1 MSTIKKIGLND
12 IFKIF
17 SNQNEN
23 EILELLKTNNLENII
38 KDGGNLLHFSVGNNN
53 FIATKLLLENGFD
66 SNCMDDNNCLS
77 SIHIAAINGNS
88 EITKILIEY
97 GANVNQ
103 VDDENLSALHYAYK
117 NNNKNVINILL
128 ENNANERIKDIDGK
142 VPSDYYIKNQNNKEE
157 ETKNIDN
164 KVVIVDKN
172 KLNINVFIKENIES
186 IGNRIYIVGYHDQ
199 NYNLNEKKLNN
210 AAIAFNCEDNYQSI
224 IAVYD
229 NSILSNAKSG
239 LLFTGKKM
247 VHSEYGDFEY
257 NKIQFVEYIY
267 NVTVDDK
274 GKEHSEEYVL
284 IIKDDTEY
292 KFKNLLGMN
301 YEEFAKF
308 LNRIIKEFD
317 NYEEEEQLKALE
329 EMSEDIKLS
338 YLKIIVNMTF
348 VDDQIIDEREL
359 AEILLLLSRITN
371 DKETRFKI
379 RSYMSELSLENM
391 ESVQELVSLLKNE
404 VQSSHIKS
412 IMFSLVKD
420 LINVYYSSKTN
431 KTREFQFL
439 EEYKDIF
446 GVTKEDI
453 DLAFT
458 AVESDHKMLNED
470 LNDDQMKNIM
480 KEVLTK
486 AGSAGV
492 PLAAIYISGSVV
504 GMSAAGI
511 TSGLATL
518 GLGLGMTGGLVVVGL
533 ISILTY
539 KGLKHL
545 TGANELDKFKTK
557 EFMLNEVIK
566 QTQKTISMLIED
578 INYLIQKLN
587 DLLINHSEDT
597 EKIKKLVTLVAQY
610 QKTIKAIDDK
620 GTNYQNKVNRLTCPK
635 ILDISRLES
644 MTKEPTKRPLF
655 DFIVSNYE
663 NKKVK
668 IDDIEKIEYILKS
681 NIETAILEKMGKA
694 FEALGY
700 FDMSNIVKDKANN
713 IIGGLFGKK

>member
-1 MSTIKKIGLND
+1 M
-12 IFKIF
+12 
-17 SNQNEN
+17 
-23 EILELLKTNNLENII
+23 
-38 KDGGNLLHFSVGNNN
+38 
-53 FIATKLLLENGFD
+53 
-66 SNCMDDNNCLS
+66 
-77 SIHIAAINGNS
+77 IH
-88 EITKILIEY
+88 K
-97 GANVNQ
+97 
-103 VDDENLSALHYAYK
+103 
-117 NNNKNVINILL
+117 
-128 ENNANERIKDIDGK
+128 
-142 VPSDYYIKNQNNKEE
+142 
-157 ETKNIDN
+157 
-164 KVVIVDKN
+164 
-172 KLNINVFIKENIES
+172 
-186 IGNRIYIVGYHDQ
+186 
-199 NYNLNEKKLNN
+199 
-210 AAIAFNCEDNYQSI
+210 
-224 IAVYD
+224 
-229 NSILSNAKSG
+229 
-239 LLFTGKKM
+239 
-247 VHSEYGDFEY
+247 EYGDFEY
-257 NKIQFVEYIY
+257 DKIQSVEHKYI
-267 NVTVDDK
+267 VTVDAK
-274 GKEHSEEYVL
+274 NKENVEEYVL
-284 IIKDDTEY
+284 IIKDNKEY
-292 KFKNLLGMN
+292 KFKNFINMN
-301 YEEFAKF
+301 YEEFSNF
-308 LNRIIKEFD
+308 LNKIIKEFD
-317 NYEEEEQLKALE
+317 NFDEEEQFKALE
-329 EMSEDIKLS
+329 EMSEDIKIA
-338 YLKIIVNMTF
+338 YIKIIVNMTF
-348 VDDQIIDEREL
+348 FDDQDIDEREL

-412 IMFSLVKD
+412 LMFSLVKD
-420 LINVYYSSKTN
+420 LINVYYSSKKN
-431 KTREFQFL
+431 KTKEFQFL
-439 EEYKDIF
+439 DEYKDIF
-446 GVTKEDI
+446 GVSQENI
-453 DLAFT
+453 DFVFS
-458 AVESDHKMLNED
+458 AVELDHKILNED

-578 INYLIQKLN
+578 INYVIQKLN

-620 GTNYQNKVNRLTCPK
+620 GKNYQNKVNRLTCPK

>member
-292 KFKNLLGMN
+292 KFKNLMGMD
-301 YEEFAKF
+301 YEEFSNF

-359 AEILLLLSRITN
+359 AEILLLLSRIST

-620 GTNYQNKVNRLTCPK
+620 GKNYQNKVNRLTCPK

>member
-142 VPSDYYIKNQNNKEE
+142 VPSDYSSNHQNNEVLV
-157 ETKNIDN
+157 KNKN
-164 KVVIVDKN
+164 MNAVDKN
-172 KLNINVFIKENIES
+172 TLNINVFIKENIAL
-186 IGNRIYIVGYHDQ
+186 IGNRVYIVGHYDQ
-199 NYNLNEKKLNN
+199 SHNLNENKLNN
-210 AAIAFNCEDNYQSI
+210 AAIAFNCQNNYQSI
-224 IAVYD
+224 IAIYD
-229 NSILSNAKSG
+229 NSLLCNAKSG

-257 NKIQFVEYIY
+257 DKIQSVEHKYI
-267 NVTVDDK
+267 VTVDAK
-274 GKEHSEEYVL
+274 NKENVEEYVL
-284 IIKDDTEY
+284 IIKDNKEY
-292 KFKNLLGMN
+292 KFKNFINMN
-301 YEEFAKF
+301 YEEFSNF
-308 LNRIIKEFD
+308 LNKIIKEFD
-317 NYEEEEQLKALE
+317 NFDEEEQFKALE
-329 EMSEDIKLS
+329 EMSEDIKIA
-338 YLKIIVNMTF
+338 YIKIIVNMTF
-348 VDDQIIDEREL
+348 FDDQDIDEREL

-412 IMFSLVKD
+412 LMFSLVKD
-420 LINVYYSSKTN
+420 LINVYYSSKKN
-431 KTREFQFL
+431 KTKEFQFL
-439 EEYKDIF
+439 DEYKDIF
-446 GVTKEDI
+446 GVSQENI
-453 DLAFT
+453 DFVFS
-458 AVESDHKMLNED
+458 AVELDHKILNED

-578 INYLIQKLN
+578 INYVIQKLN

-620 GTNYQNKVNRLTCPK
+620 GKNYQNKVNRLTCPK

>member
-1 MSTIKKIGLND
+1 MSTKKKIGLND
-12 IFKIF
+12 IYKIF

-142 VPSDYYIKNQNNKEE
+142 VPSDYSSNHQNNEVLV
-157 ETKNIDN
+157 KNKN
-164 KVVIVDKN
+164 MNAVDKN
-172 KLNINVFIKENIES
+172 TLNINVFIKENIAL
-186 IGNRIYIVGYHDQ
+186 IGNRVYIVGHYDQ
-199 NYNLNEKKLNN
+199 SHNLNENKLNN
-210 AAIAFNCEDNYQSI
+210 AAIAFNCQNNYQSI
-224 IAVYD
+224 IAIYD
-229 NSILSNAKSG
+229 NSLLCNAKSG

-247 VHSEYGDFEY
+247 IHKEYGDFEY
-257 NKIQFVEYIY
+257 DKIQSVEHKYI
-267 NVTVDDK
+267 VTVDAK
-274 GKEHSEEYVL
+274 NKENVEEYVL
-284 IIKDDTEY
+284 IIKDNKEY
-292 KFKNLLGMN
+292 KFKNFINMN
-301 YEEFAKF
+301 YEEFSNF
-308 LNRIIKEFD
+308 LNKIIKEFD
-317 NYEEEEQLKALE
+317 NFDEEEQFKALE
-329 EMSEDIKLS
+329 EMSEDIKIA
-338 YLKIIVNMTF
+338 YIKIIVNMTF
-348 VDDQIIDEREL
+348 FDDQDIDEREL

-412 IMFSLVKD
+412 LMFSLVKD
-420 LINVYYSSKTN
+420 LINVYYSSKKN
-431 KTREFQFL
+431 KTKEFQFL
-439 EEYKDIF
+439 DEYKDIF
-446 GVTKEDI
+446 GVSQENI
-453 DLAFT
+453 DFVFS
-458 AVESDHKMLNED
+458 AVELDHKILNED

-578 INYLIQKLN
+578 INYVIQKLN

-620 GTNYQNKVNRLTCPK
+620 GKNYQNKVNRLTCPK

>member
-292 KFKNLLGMN
+292 KFKNLMGMD
-301 YEEFAKF
+301 YEEFSNF

-359 AEILLLLSRITN
+359 AEILLLLSRIST

-578 INYLIQKLN
+578 INYVIQKLN

-620 GTNYQNKVNRLTCPK
+620 GKNYQNKVNRLTCPK